1 MFKRIDH
8 VEILP
13 SDVEKTISFYTEI
26 LGFTLKERFPVN
38 APGLK
43 EVVFLT
49 LGDTMLELLGAE
61 NPIPLPTCTSP
72 VGYARLALEVDDM
85 DEAVEYLKSKGVE
98 ITWGPVDLGDSKRA
112 EILDPD
118 CLSIELRQW

>member
-13 SDVEKTISFYTEI
+13 SDIERTISFYTDI
-26 LGFTLKERFPVN
+26 LGFTLKERFPVK

-61 NPIPLPTCTSP
+61 NPSHMPECTSP
-72 VGYARLALEVDDM
+72 VGYARLALEVDNM
-85 DEAVEYLKSKGVE
+85 DQAVEYLRSKGVE
-98 ITWGPVDLGDSKRA
+98 ITWGPMDLGTSKRA

-118 CLSIELRQW
+118 GLSIELRQW

>member
-13 SDVEKTISFYTEI
+13 SDVDRTIRFYTEI
-26 LGFTLKERFPVN
+26 LGFTLKERFPVK

-61 NPIPLPTCTSP
+61 NPTPALQCTSP
-72 VGYARLALEVDDM
+72 IGYARLALEVEDLDK
-85 DEAVEYLKSKGVE
+85 AVEYLRSKGVE
-98 ITWGPVDLGDSKRA
+98 ITWGPMDLGTSKRA